1 MIAAAATDAAPYK
14 HLLIDRSWHHLIR
27 VAAVYNFDRS
37 RTISLLAPAQVPI
50 QMEIFAGTGLSL
62 SKRAVGASDHRSV
75 PKEEQNA
82 SADPL
87 V

>member
-27 VAAVYNFDRS
+27 VAAVNFDRS